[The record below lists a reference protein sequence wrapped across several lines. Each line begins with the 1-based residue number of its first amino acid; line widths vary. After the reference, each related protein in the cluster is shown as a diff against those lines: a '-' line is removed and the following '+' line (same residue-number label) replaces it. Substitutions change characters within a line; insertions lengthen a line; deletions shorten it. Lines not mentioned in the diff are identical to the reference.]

1 MLTKH
6 GRGGRQDLSLV
17 TVAILVTGTLIVCPL
32 HAAGDIIGDRV
43 VTVVAND
50 STGTLEGRLEI
61 LMDTDVLVWTSP
73 HAGGTELMDKG
84 GTVLGYVKEL
94 ECRVIADP
102 AVILNFVVIAGE
114 TDTDFTLTV
123 PSVDAGGLTDP
134 DAYASAGMDVTGDG
148 DGATATGLHT
158 GTKAYQARYNGSTA
172 FANLIDQITFSV
184 PDTQG
189 KSGREPA
196 AGWSTISDTVNSI
209 DAQFKFRLSALDF
222 AVGTSRFEVVPE
234 PATLGFL
241 GLGLAVMLLRRR
253 TR

>member
-1 MLTKH
+1 MFTKH
-6 GRGGRQDLSLV
+6 THGGRQGLSLV

-43 VTVVAND
+43 TVVAND
-50 STGTLEGRLEI
+50 ATGTLEGRLEI
-61 LMDTDVLVWTSP
+61 LMTTDVLVWTSP
-73 HAGGTELMDKG
+73 HAGGTELIDG
-84 GTVLGYVKEL
+84 ESGTVVGYVKALTCE
-94 ECRVIADP
+94 VIADP
-102 AVILNFVVIAGE
+102 AVTLSFAVIAGA
-114 TDTDFTLTV
+114 TDTDFTLTA
-123 PSVDAGGLTDP
+123 PSVDTGGLTDP

-148 DGATATGLHT
+148 DGATATGLHA

-172 FANLIDQITFSV
+172 FANLIDQITFSE

-196 AGWSTISDTVNSI
+196 AGWSTVSGTVNSI

-222 AVGTSRFEVVPE
+222 ASGTSRFEVVPE